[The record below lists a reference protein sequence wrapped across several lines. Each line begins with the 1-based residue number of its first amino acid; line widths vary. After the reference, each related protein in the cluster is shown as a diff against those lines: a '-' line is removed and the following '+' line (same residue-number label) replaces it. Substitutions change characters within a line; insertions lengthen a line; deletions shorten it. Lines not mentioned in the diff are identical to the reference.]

1 MKKVFIIAIA
11 SLLAVAC
18 QGNRKATTDTLQTE
32 GSEVAA
38 EEADAELDN
47 EDEVLVAGG
56 LNEIRF
62 RDWTSKEWLD
72 NDYIRHAREFFDAYA
87 RGEIKDERFNIEP
100 YKSLVKGNFS
110 VLFIEPF
117 MGGGVYMYIV
127 FLDNPKPVFRV
138 WVYGYVDEKKASV
151 VGYEVRGCD
160 IAEEECDMTKE
171 EILKIIEEHPENKV
185 W

>member
-1 MKKVFIIAIA
+1 MKKVFIIAIT

-18 QGNRKATTDTLQTE
+18 QGNRKVTTDAPQTE
-32 GSEVAA
+32 GTEVAA
-38 EEADAELDN
+38 EEADYKL
-47 EDEVLVAGG
+47 EDETLITGG
-56 LNEIRF
+56 LNEVRF

-72 NDYIRHAREFFDAYA
+72 NDYIRHARSFFDAYS
-87 RGEIKDERFNIEP
+87 RGEIEDERFKAVEP

-117 MGGGVYMYIV
+117 VGGGVYMFIV

-138 WVYGYVDEKKASV
+138 WVYGYVNEEGTSV
-151 VGYEVRGCD
+151 VGYEVRSCD
-160 IAEEECDMTKE
+160 IVKEECDMTKE